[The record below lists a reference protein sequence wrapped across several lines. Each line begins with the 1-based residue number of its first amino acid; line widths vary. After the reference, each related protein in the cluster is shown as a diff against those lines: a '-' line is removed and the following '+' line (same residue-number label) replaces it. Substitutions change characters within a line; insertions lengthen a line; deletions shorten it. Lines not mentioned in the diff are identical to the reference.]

1 MGEGVP
7 FLERRYKYVRAA
19 SRKSPGTGA
28 LPWPFLSDL
37 QDEARMALPIEDYGF
52 IGNMRTA
59 GLVGR
64 DGSIDWLCLPRFDSG
79 ACFAALLGSPENGRW
94 LIAPRESVKRI
105 TRRYRGNTTILETTF
120 ETGSGAVTII
130 DFLAVTGSETCE
142 DLVRLVRGDRG
153 TVAMG
158 TELIIRF
165 DYGYA
170 VPWIRRHDFGLKAV
184 AGPDAIDLRTPVA
197 LEGRDFTT
205 HGEFT
210 VSAGEIVPFTFS
222 WYPSHLEGP
231 RACDHDRAL
240 VHTENWWHHWAK
252 RSIVS
257 GEWREPVMRSLIT
270 LKALTYQ
277 PTGGIVAAP
286 TTSLPEQIG
295 GPRNWDYRFCW
306 IRDATFTLYALLSSG
321 FVEEARVWREWLLR
335 SAAGKPTELQIM
347 YGVAGERRLTE
358 LELPWLAGY
367 ADSRPVRIGNA
378 AHGQLQ
384 LDVYGELM
392 DTLHVARK
400 FNVEASEDAWNFQKT
415 LMDYLETDWH
425 KEDEG
430 IWEVRGPRRD
440 FTHSKVMAWVAFD
453 RAVKGAEMY
462 GLDGPVAKWRRLRD
476 LVHADVCLH
485 GFDKRRNSFVQ
496 YYGGDTLDASL
507 LMMAPVGFLPPS
519 DPRIIGTVEAIQR
532 ELKCDGLVARYQTR
546 AGIDGLPEGEGAFI
560 ACSFWL
566 VDNLVMMNRLDE
578 ARALFEH
585 LLSLRNDLGLLSEEY
600 DPVGRRQLGNFPQ
613 AFSHVALV
621 NTAHN
626 LMRAHGPAK
635 SRADEPAA
643 EAA

>member
-1 MGEGVP
+1 
-7 FLERRYKYVRAA
+7 
-19 SRKSPGTGA
+19 
-28 LPWPFLSDL
+28 
-37 QDEARMALPIEDYGF
+37 MALPIEEYGF

-79 ACFAALLGSPENGRW
+79 ACFAALLGKRENGRW
-94 LIAPRESVKRI
+94 LMAPREPVKRV
-105 TRRYRGNTTILETTF
+105 TRRYRDNTTILETTF
-120 ETGSGAVTII
+120 ETASGAVTVI

-153 TVAMG
+153 TVAME

-165 DYGYA
+165 DYGSA
-170 VPWIRRHDFGLKAV
+170 VPWIRRQDYGLKAV
-184 AGPDAIDLRTPVA
+184 AGPDAIDLYSPVA
-197 LEGRDFTT
+197 LRGRDFATT
-205 HGEFT
+205 GEFT
-210 VSAGEIVPFTFS
+210 VRAGETVPFTLS
-222 WYPSHLEGP
+222 WYPSHLDGP

-240 VHTENWWHHWAK
+240 VHTEDWWRHWSK
-252 RSIVS
+252 RCTVG
-257 GEWREPVMRSLIT
+257 GEWREPILRSLIT

-321 FVEEARVWREWLLR
+321 FVEEARAWREWLLR
-335 SAAGKPTELQIM
+335 SAAGRPTDLQIM

-358 LELPWLAGY
+358 MELPWLSGY
-367 ADSRPVRIGNA
+367 ADSRPVRVGNA

-453 RAVKGAEMY
+453 RAVKGVEMY
-462 GLDGPVAKWRRLRD
+462 GLDGPATKWRKLRD
-476 LVHADVCLH
+476 LVHADVCRH
-485 GFDKRRNSFVQ
+485 GFDKSRNSFVQ

-507 LMMAPVGFLPPS
+507 LMMAPVGFLPAS
-519 DPRIIGTVEAIQR
+519 DPRIVGTVEAIRR
-532 ELKCDGLVARYQTR
+532 ELMRDGLVARYQTR
-546 AGIDGLPEGEGAFI
+546 PGIDGLPPGEGAFI

-566 VDNLVMMNRLDE
+566 ADNLVMMDRFDE
-578 ARALFEH
+578 ARTLFEH
-585 LLSLRNDLGLLSEEY
+585 LLSLRNDLGLMAEEY
-600 DPVGRRQLGNFPQ
+600 DPVARRQLGNFPQ

-621 NTAHN
+621 NTAQN
-626 LMRAHGPAK
+626 LMRVRGPAK
-635 SRADEPAA
+635 SRADEPTA

>member
-1 MGEGVP
+1 
-7 FLERRYKYVRAA
+7 
-19 SRKSPGTGA
+19 
-28 LPWPFLSDL
+28 
-37 QDEARMALPIEDYGF
+37 MALPIEDYGL

-79 ACFAALLGSPENGRW
+79 ACFAALLGKRKNGRW
-94 LIAPRESVKRI
+94 LIAPKGPVRRT
-105 TRRYRGNTTILETTF
+105 TRRYRGDTTILETTF
-120 ETGSGAVTII
+120 ETDSGAVTVI

-142 DLVRLVRGDRG
+142 DLVRLVRCDRG
-153 TVAMG
+153 SVAMR

-170 VPWIRRHDFGLKAV
+170 VPWIRRQSYGLKAI
-184 AGPDAIDLRTPVA
+184 AGPDAVQVRSPVP
-197 LEGRDFTT
+197 LHGHDFLTEGA
-205 HGEFT
+205 FT
-210 VSAGEIVPFTFS
+210 VHAGETVPFVMS
-222 WYPSHLEGP
+222 WYPSHLDGP
-231 RACDHDRAL
+231 QECDHARAMSD
-240 VHTENWWHHWAK
+240 TESFWREWSG
-252 RSIVS
+252 RCTVS
-257 GEWREPVMRSLIT
+257 GEWREPVVRSLIT
-270 LKALTYQ
+270 LKALTYL

-286 TTSLPEQIG
+286 TTSLPERIG
-295 GPRNWDYRFCW
+295 GARNWDYRFCW

-321 FVEEARVWREWLLR
+321 YPDEAKAWREWLLR
-335 SAAGKPTELQIM
+335 AAAGRPTDLQIM

-358 LELPWLAGY
+358 LELPWLNGY

-400 FNVEASEDAWNFQKT
+400 FNVENSEDAWLFQKT

-453 RAVKGAEMY
+453 RAVKAVETY

-476 LVHADVCLH
+476 LVHADVCQN
-485 GFDKRRNSFVQ
+485 GFDRQRNAFMQ
-496 YYGGDTLDASL
+496 YYGGDTLDAAL
-507 LMMAPVGFLPPS
+507 LMMAPVGFLPCT
-519 DPRIIGTVEAIQR
+519 DPRIVGTVEAIQR
-532 ELKCDGLVARYQTR
+532 DLMQDGLVARYQTKP
-546 AGIDGLPEGEGAFI
+546 GIDGLPPGEGAFI

-566 VDNLVMMNRLDE
+566 ADNLVMMARFDE

-585 LLSLRNDLGLLSEEY
+585 LLSLRNDLGLLAEEY
-600 DPVGRRQLGNFPQ
+600 DPLARRQLGNFPQ

-626 LMRAHGPAK
+626 LLRVRGPAK

-643 EAA
+643 AAA

>member
-1 MGEGVP
+1 
-7 FLERRYKYVRAA
+7 
-19 SRKSPGTGA
+19 
-28 LPWPFLSDL
+28 
-37 QDEARMALPIEDYGF
+37 MALRIEDYGF

-59 GLVGR
+59 ALVGR

-79 ACFAALLGSPENGRW
+79 ACFAALLGTPENGRW
-94 LIAPRESVKRI
+94 LIAPQEPVRRVM
-105 TRRYRGNTTILETTF
+105 RRYRGNTTILETTF
-120 ETGSGAVTII
+120 ETDSGAVTVI

-153 TVAMG
+153 TVAMQ

-165 DYGYA
+165 DYGHA
-170 VPWIRRHDFGLKAV
+170 VPWIRRQDFGLRAI
-184 AGPDAIDLRTPVA
+184 AGPDAVELRTPVA
-197 LEGRDFTT
+197 LKGEDFTT
-205 HGEFT
+205 HGHFT
-210 VSAGEIVPFTFS
+210 VSAGQVVPFTMS
-222 WYPSHLEGP
+222 WYPSHLDGS
-231 RACDHDRAL
+231 RAGDYERAL
-240 VHTENWWHHWAK
+240 LHTERWWHQWAE
-252 RSIVS
+252 RCSVT
-257 GEWREPVMRSLIT
+257 GEWREPVLRSLIT

-295 GPRNWDYRFCW
+295 GPRNWDYRYCW

-321 FVEEARVWREWLLR
+321 FVEEARAWREWLLR
-335 SAAGKPTELQIM
+335 SAAGRPTELQIM

-358 LELPWLAGY
+358 IELPWLAGY
-367 ADSRPVRIGNA
+367 EGSRPVRVGNA

-400 FNVEASEDAWNFQKT
+400 FNVEVSEDSWRFQKT

-453 RAVKGAEMY
+453 RAVKGIEMY
-462 GLDGPVAKWRRLRD
+462 GLDGPLAKWRKLRD
-476 LVHADVCLH
+476 LVHADVCRH
-485 GFDKRRNSFVQ
+485 GFDKQRNSFVQ
-496 YYGGDTLDASL
+496 YYGGDTLDAAL
-507 LMMAPVGFLPPS
+507 LMMAPVGFLPPH
-519 DPRIIGTVEAIQR
+519 DPRIIGTVEAIKR
-532 ELKCDGLVARYQTR
+532 ELMRDGLVLRYQTR
-546 AGIDGLPEGEGAFI
+546 PGIDGLPEGEGAFI

-566 VDNLVMMNRLDE
+566 ADNLIMMDRFDE
-578 ARALFEH
+578 AHALFEH
-585 LLSLRNDLGLLSEEY
+585 LLSLRNDLGLLAEEY
-600 DPVGRRQLGNFPQ
+600 DPVARRQLGNFPQ

-626 LMRAHGPAK
+626 LMRVRGPAK

-643 EAA
+643 AAD